1 MAYSDLQGRIA
12 IVTGAAAGIGKGL
25 VEAFVAQ
32 GIRVAAM
39 DIDQAGVR
47 ALQEAHGKDAVLGLR
62 VDISD
67 PASCKEQVA
76 AAVGHFGGLD
86 ILVNNAALGMNAV
99 HPRYQARNMQ
109 IEDVSEDTWQRFMM
123 VNACGMFFMSRQAV
137 PIFRSRKWG
146 RIVNVGTSF
155 LTMLR
160 PGFSPYGPTKAA
172 VEAYSLMLA
181 RELEGSGITV
191 NVVLPGGPANTQMVP
206 DEEGLDR
213 ATLIPVA
220 IMAPPMLGLFTRAGD
235 GVTGR
240 RILAIEWDTAITD
253 PTQQKTASAAWPDL
267 AVPLA
272 SLPKKD

>member
-76 AAVGHFGGLD
+76 ATVGHFGGLD

-99 HPRYQARNMQ
+99 DPRYQARNMQ